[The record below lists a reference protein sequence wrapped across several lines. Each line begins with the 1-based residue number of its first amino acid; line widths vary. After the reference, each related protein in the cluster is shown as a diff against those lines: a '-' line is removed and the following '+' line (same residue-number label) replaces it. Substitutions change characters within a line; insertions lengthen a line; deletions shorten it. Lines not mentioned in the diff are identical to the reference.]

1 MKTEIIHERSR
12 TGAMAAAIIA
22 MPLLA
27 LSMPTAGAH
36 DMVAIDEAGNMV
48 RFSDKNPNA
57 IENVAI
63 WGTSAR
69 LVGIDVRPSDGQ
81 LYGVA
86 TDGSI
91 YRIDSGNGKV
101 TPMGRMSIGNVGSIT
116 MVDFNPVADRLRVV
130 TAEGRSL
137 RVNVDTGETI
147 EDGRLS
153 YVTAKSFMVAAGGYT
168 NSLKGATTTQLYQ
181 IDTANLAL
189 ALQDPPNA
197 GTLNQVN
204 AIAMTGGTKD
214 MKGGDVITDPRG
226 VSLAYVVRGSR
237 LYSIQIPSGQIS
249 LLGQIGPKDNV
260 DFVDVAVVRQD

>member
-1 MKTEIIHERSR
+1 MKTKNIRARARS
-12 TGAMAAAIIA
+12 GAIVAATVA
-22 MPLLA
+22 MPVLA
-27 LSMPTAGAH
+27 MSMTAAGAH

-57 IENVAI
+57 IETVAI

-81 LYGVA
+81 LYGIGA
-86 TDGSI
+86 DGSI
-91 YRIDSGNGKV
+91 YRIHSGDGKV
-101 TPMGRMSIGNVGSIT
+101 TPMGRMSIGNVGSIA

-130 TAEGRSL
+130 TADGRSL
-137 RVNVDTGETI
+137 RVNVETGETI

-153 YVTAKSFMVAAGGYT
+153 YVTAKNFTVSAGGYT

-181 IDTANLAL
+181 IDTGNLAL
-189 ALQDPPNA
+189 LLQDPPNA

-204 AIAMTGGTKD
+204 AIAMTSGTKD
-214 MKGGDVITDPRG
+214 MKGGDIITDPRG

-237 LYSIQIPSGQIS
+237 LYSVAIPSGQIS